1 MDWDSLKFLKLGSQS
16 ELPQFNKRKF
26 SNQIQ
31 AWIRVFLIQALMYL
45 SIKNYFNK
53 NIQLNLNLKRLILRI
68 TKPDGVSQENQRRNY
83 QDHQLEANET
93 LLEP

>member
-1 MDWDSLKFLKLGSQS
+1 MDWDSLKFLKLGSQF

-31 AWIRVFLIQALMYL
+31 AWIKVFLIQALMYL

-53 NIQLNLNLKRLILRI
+53 NIQLNLNLKRLMLRL
-68 TKPDGVSQENQRRNY
+68 TKPDGVSKENQRRNY
-83 QDHQLEANET
+83 QDHQLEANEIF
-93 LLEP
+93 LEP

>member
-1 MDWDSLKFLKLGSQS
+1 
-16 ELPQFNKRKF
+16 
-26 SNQIQ
+26 
-31 AWIRVFLIQALMYL
+31 MYL